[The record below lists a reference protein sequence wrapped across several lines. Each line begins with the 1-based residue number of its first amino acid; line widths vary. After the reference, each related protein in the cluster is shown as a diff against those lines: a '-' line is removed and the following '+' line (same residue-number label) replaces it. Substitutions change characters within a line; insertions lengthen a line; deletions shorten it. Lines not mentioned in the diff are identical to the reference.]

1 MPRHRLEGRP
11 RLWAKRQGFWPERI
25 VRLDASQIQVD
36 EGRAITP
43 EPAAT
48 YSMPA
53 ARRTR
58 RTSRQEYGRIVRG
71 AMLTPWFA
79 VSVGIVIATSLT
91 VATPH
96 PALTFPPSQSGRC
109 VDAGCASASPPP
121 SAPKP
126 AIKNVVRLPATQQRP
141 VSVRVRPAGIK
152 LEYELL
158 PRPYGQFMAV
168 IVIASRKPLGKWSL
182 KFTLPGAEIKSIIWA
197 DWQPEGS
204 DGVLVSGA
212 PLPWPRSGANEAR
225 IVVFGAGSPVGPA
238 SCLFD
243 GGSCRFIALSVGEQH
258 DPSNWPHHH
267 AGWPGG
273 DLPVSGH

>member
-1 MPRHRLEGRP
+1 M
-11 RLWAKRQGFWPERI
+11 
-25 VRLDASQIQVD
+25 
-36 EGRAITP
+36 TP
-43 EPAAT
+43 DPAAT

-53 ARRTR
+53 SRRTR
-58 RTSRQEYGRIVRG
+58 ISSRSEYGRIVRG

-126 AIKNVVRLPATQQRP
+126 AIKHVVRLPAIQQTP
-141 VSVRVRPAGIK
+141 VSVSVRPASVK

-158 PRPYGQFMAV
+158 PMPYGKFMAV
-168 IVIASRKPLGKWSL
+168 IVIVSRNSLGKWSL

-197 DWQPEGS
+197 DSWQRDSS
-204 DGVLVSGA
+204 DGVVISGS

-225 IVVFGAGSPVGPA
+225 IVVFGMGVPVGPA
-238 SCLFD
+238 SCFFD
-243 GGSCRFIALSVGEQH
+243 GGSCRFIALTAGDQH
-258 DPSNWPHHH
+258 DPSGWPHHR
-267 AGWPGG
+267 AGWPAG
-273 DLPVSGH
+273 DLPVTGN

>member
-1 MPRHRLEGRP
+1 MP
-11 RLWAKRQGFWPERI
+11 
-25 VRLDASQIQVD
+25 
-36 EGRAITP
+36 P
-43 EPAAT
+43 EPAAI

-58 RTSRQEYGRIVRG
+58 TSPPEYGRILRG

-126 AIKNVVRLPATQQRP
+126 AIKHVVRLPATQQRP
-141 VSVRVRPAGIK
+141 VSVSVRPAGVK
-152 LEYELL
+152 LEYQLL

-168 IVIASRKPLGKWSL
+168 IVIVSRKSLGKWSL
-182 KFTLPGAEIKSIIWA
+182 KFTLPGAHIQSVVGA
-197 DWQPEGS
+197 DWNREGS
-204 DGVLVSGA
+204 VGVIVTGS

-225 IVVFGAGSPVGPA
+225 IVVLGAGSPVGPA
-238 SCLFD
+238 SCFFD
-243 GGSCRFIALSVGEQH
+243 TRNCRFIALSAGDQH
-258 DPSNWPHHH
+258 DPSGWPHHQ

-273 DLPVSGH
+273 DLPVSGR